1 MRLYV
6 GFDVHS
12 SSSVVGVVGEDG
24 RRLLTKKLGND
35 PHLVVESLK
44 AVPGHIE
51 GVVVESTYNWYW
63 IVDCLMDDGYR
74 VHLANPSK
82 IKQYEGL
89 KHTDDRHDAF
99 WLAEL
104 LRLGIVPEGYI
115 YPREER
121 PVRDLLRKRG
131 HLVRLR
137 TSLVLGLESIITRN
151 YGIRPRAKDLLALT
165 EDRVTPLLDGDEY
178 ICLAAGVS
186 KETIDFLT
194 RKIQALERAIV
205 GRVRL
210 RDEYR
215 NLTTLPGVGKVLAL
229 TIMLETGPID
239 RFAAAGNYVS
249 YCRKV
254 PTVWTSNGK
263 RKGKGN
269 KKNGNKYL
277 SWAFAEAAELA
288 RRFDGRARSYY
299 SRKLQRTNAAVA
311 HSALA
316 HKLASAAY
324 YIMRD
329 GVVFMPERCF
339 S

>member
-1 MRLYV
+1 LYV

-12 SSSVVGVVGEDG
+12 SSSVVGVVVEDG
-24 RRLLTKKLGND
+24 RRLSTKKVHND
-35 PHLVVESLK
+35 PQQVLEVLMPLAGEIV
-44 AVPGHIE
+44 

-63 IVDCLMDDGYR
+63 IVDCLMDAGYK

-89 KHTDDRHDAF
+89 KHMDDRHDAF

-104 LRLGIVPEGYI
+104 LRLQILPVGYI
-115 YPREER
+115 YPKHER
-121 PVRDLLRKRG
+121 PVRDLMRKRG

-151 YGIRPRAKDLLALT
+151 YGIRPRGKDLLAIT
-165 EDRVTPLLDGDEY
+165 EDRVTPLIDGDEY

-194 RKIQALERAIV
+194 GKIRAVERAV
-205 GRVRL
+205 LGRVRL
-210 RDEYR
+210 RAEYR
-215 NLTTLPGVGKVLAL
+215 NLTTLPGVGKILAL
-229 TIMLETGPID
+229 TIMLETGPVS
-239 RFAAAGNYVS
+239 RFIAVGNYVS

-254 PTVWTSNGK
+254 PTVWLSDGK

-269 KKNGNKYL
+269 RKNGNKYL

-288 RRFDGRARSYY
+288 RRFDGGARSYY